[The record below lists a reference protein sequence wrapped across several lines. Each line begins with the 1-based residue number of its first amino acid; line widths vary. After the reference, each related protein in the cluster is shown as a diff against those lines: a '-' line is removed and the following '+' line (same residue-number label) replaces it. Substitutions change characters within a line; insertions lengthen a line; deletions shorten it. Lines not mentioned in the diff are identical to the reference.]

1 MAELLTRPKPGTPL
15 ALIGGLPPRR
25 TVITAASAFV
35 KKQPDNFVAAGG
47 PINPSL
53 ASALRPQATNQ
64 WMLPYLAALTPQYI
78 EMLLRG
84 MLYGN
89 HAQGMEL
96 FTVMM
101 DSSPEIASCV
111 KEWTDG
117 VLSTGITFEPY
128 TDAKDETSDLAQQKC
143 DVVRAALLNMRPQ
156 AEFDENGL
164 RNLMRDISFGRF
176 HGISVQEL
184 DWHDTHGTGER
195 YIRTIPGLGEVQCLR
210 SSYWVHPICYAF
222 DVNGRL
228 GLNITQSEIADATKN
243 AKQNKT
249 PSFYQSTS
257 TPRPNAVVPFPE
269 RNFIIGID
277 KAKTGSVLGGSC
289 LRALA
294 WLWCAQNFCGDWLL
308 HYAQIFG
315 MPTRWVNYEPSAAGM
330 KSEML
335 QMLQDMGSSLIGIFP
350 AGAEVKYIEAHGGGE
365 NSPQAFVYHL
375 ASDMIRKVILHQTMM
390 GGSHGSAS
398 SSVGKAGMQSEAEGS
413 KESCIQSG
421 REFVESVINLQVIP
435 YILVNNYGPD
445 GDLEAPTLK
454 LMTQE
459 VGTAEDATAIATL
472 VNAGLNTIPVNWV
485 HRRFHIP
492 MPKDGEDAEGPEETM
507 IPTQV
512 QMQDKQMEQQQAQ
525 QEAQMEMQQ
534 QQQDADRQAQIEIE
548 KARSKNPQP
557 AQPGEEPE
565 PGEGSAQPL
574 EEAPAQSKAF
584 RKACLALQ
592 AANSDTA
599 NLTKAFKALPKNMQ
613 DQLKA
618 MFALDDNGVPM
629 TLPAKTYFCPKC
641 KKPNAK
647 YRLMHEDTDMEE
659 NVLHCPDCDYW
670 SDGPVKAKRSRR
682 AIQAASA
689 SINPDTKP
697 ADTALL
703 ESIQP
708 MLDRLE
714 AIKAVKDSVT
724 RKKLLAK
731 FLRDH
736 GTITAAILHDPA
748 LSRVLTPDV
757 VGKFLSGL
765 KGSPK

>member
-1 MAELLTRPKPGTPL
+1 MAALLTAPKPGTPL
-15 ALIGGLPPRR
+15 ALTGGLPPRR
-25 TVITAASAFV
+25 NVITAASANV

-53 ASALRPQATNQ
+53 ASALRPQTTNQ

-101 DSSPEIASCV
+101 DSSPEIAACV

-128 TDAKDETSDLAQQKC
+128 TDAKGETSDLAQEKC

-184 DWHDTHGTGER
+184 DWYDTHGTGER

-222 DVNGRL
+222 DINGRL

-257 TPRPNAVVPFPE
+257 QPRPNVVVPFPE

-308 HYAQIFG
+308 NYAQIFG

-330 KSEML
+330 KQEML
-335 QMLQDMGSSLIGIFP
+335 QMLQDMGSSLIGAFP
-350 AGAEVKYIEAHGGGE
+350 TGAKLEYIEPHGGGE
-365 NSPQAFVYHL
+365 NGPQAFVYHL

-398 SSVGKAGMQSEAEGS
+398 SSVGKAGMESEEAGS
-413 KESCIQSG
+413 KGRCIQSG

-435 YILVNNYGPD
+435 YILINNYGPD

-459 VGTAEDATAIATL
+459 VGTLEDAQTISAL
-472 VNAGLNTIPVNWV
+472 VTAGLNTIPVNYV
-485 HRRFHIP
+485 HKRFNIP
-492 MPKDGEDAEGPEETM
+492 MPKDGEDGEGPEETM

-525 QEAQMEMQQ
+525 LDQQQ
-534 QQQDADRQAQIEIE
+534 QQQDADRDAQVEIE
-548 KARSKNPQP
+548 KERAKHPQP
-557 AQPGEEPE
+557 AQPGQPGTDRGAEPQ
-565 PGEGSAQPL
+565 PGANRPAGKGQSTERAFSARA
-574 EEAPAQSKAF
+574 E
-584 RKACLALQ
+584 
-592 AANSDTA
+592 
-599 NLTKAFKALPKNMQ
+599 
-613 DQLKA
+613 
-618 MFALDDNGVPM
+618 VPS
-629 TLPAKTYFCPKC
+629 T
-641 KKPNAK
+641 
-647 YRLMHEDTDMEE
+647 
-659 NVLHCPDCDYW
+659 
-670 SDGPVKAKRSRR
+670 
-682 AIQAASA
+682 
-689 SINPDTKP
+689 PDTKP
-697 ADTALL
+697 ADNALL

-714 AIKAVKDSVT
+714 KIKAVKDSGS
-724 RKKLLAK
+724 RKKLLLK
-731 FLRDH
+731 FIRDH
-736 GTITAAILHDPA
+736 EFLAAAILHDPS
-748 LSRVLTPDV
+748 LSRVVTPDILS
-757 VGKFLSGL
+757 KFVAGL
-765 KGSPK
+765 KSKGAKP